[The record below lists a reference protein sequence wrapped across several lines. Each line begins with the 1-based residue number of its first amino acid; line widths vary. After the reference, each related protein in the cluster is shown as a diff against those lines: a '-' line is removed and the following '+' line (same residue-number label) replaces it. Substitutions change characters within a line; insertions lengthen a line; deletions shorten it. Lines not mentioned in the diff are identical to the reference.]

1 MNMGSQNLPLIS
13 IIVPVWN
20 VESFLPKCLNS
31 LLGQTYDNLEIL
43 LVDDGSTDSSGL
55 ICDAFARKDRRIK
68 VIHQE
73 NAGVSAA
80 RNRALAVATGEYLG
94 FVDPD
99 DWCAPD
105 MFEYLYNGLKKY
117 NADVSACRYFRV
129 VPGRPVYSNCDGV
142 DQLFSRDGII
152 ANIVTQF
159 DFRVVFWNKLFCRR
173 LFEGVRFPEGAIFE
187 GLRAMPKILLKVDRV
202 VYLGYP
208 KYYYY
213 DNSESYINNWKLSL
227 LLDRPISFIS
237 QYNDLFQLYPEL
249 EEVLLSNFIRSLI
262 DIKKRWQY
270 IPRFELKQC
279 AEKFREI
286 SDFAK
291 LYVFSNPKANLTFGE
306 RLMMRLISS
315 GFPLGI
321 TCAFLVGGIVKILGL
336 KNTRANPVAKRPC
349 RFNEMPPSQRETL
362 DCLHEE
368 LLKIMDDVD
377 RICRKHGLNYYLYGG
392 TLLGAVRHGGFI
404 PWDDDVDIVMPR
416 ADYQKF
422 GEICKK
428 ELSDRYFWQ
437 TCFSDPAYPMLFA
450 KIRKN
455 GTFVRER
462 KWDNRKMHKGIYVDI
477 LPLDEFPDNSFR
489 GALILKIM
497 SFLHQTCA
505 FTRSH
510 SRLPIARLL
519 FRIMK
524 LTSPLFRYRVRDW
537 VMRYSNRHGGGHLV
551 CSFGSHYQPMS
562 RRVLKKEWFG
572 TPHPIKFEGHD
583 FLAPAGTE
591 DYLLH
596 LFGEKYMEMPP
607 PELQMCHGDLDSVLL
622 GG

>member
-1 MNMGSQNLPLIS
+1 MNAGSQNLPLIS

-31 LLGQTYDNLEIL
+31 LLGQTYENLEIL

-80 RNRALAVATGEYLG
+80 RNRALEVATGEYFG

-99 DWCAPD
+99 DWCALD
-105 MFEYLYNGLKKY
+105 MFEYLYDGLKKY
-117 NADVSACRYFRV
+117 NADISACRYFRV
-129 VPGRPVYSNCDGV
+129 VPDRQIYSNCDGV

-152 ANIVTQF
+152 TNIVTQF

-173 LFEGVRFPEGAIFE
+173 LFDGVRFPEGVIFE
-187 GLRAMPKILLKVDRV
+187 GLRAMPKILLKVNRV
-202 VYLGYP
+202 VYRGYP

-213 DNSESYINNWKLSL
+213 DNSESYINSRRLSL
-227 LLDRPISFIS
+227 LLDRPVSFIS
-237 QYNDLFQLYPEL
+237 QYNDLCHLYPEL
-249 EEVLLSNFIRSLI
+249 EEVLLSNFIKGLI

-270 IPRFELKQC
+270 VPRSELKQC
-279 AEKFREI
+279 AEKLREI
-286 SDFAK
+286 ADFAK
-291 LYVFSNPKANLTFGE
+291 QHVYNNPKANLAFGE
-306 RLMMRLISS
+306 VLMMRLISS
-315 GFPLGI
+315 GFSFGL
-321 TCAFLVGGIVKILGL
+321 TFAYLVGGIIRILGL
-336 KNTRANPVAKRPC
+336 KNVRSNPVAKRPC
-349 RFNEMPPSQRETL
+349 RFNEMSHSQREKL
-362 DCLHEE
+362 DCLHAE
-368 LLKIMDDVD
+368 LLKIMEDVD
-377 RICRKHGLNYYLYGG
+377 RICRKHGLSYYLYGG

-416 ADYQKF
+416 ADFQKF
-422 GEICKK
+422 GEICQS
-428 ELSDRYFWQ
+428 ELSDQYFWQ

-455 GTFVRER
+455 GTFIREM

-489 GALILKIM
+489 GTLILKTM
-497 SFLHQTCA
+497 SFLHQVCA

-510 SRLPIARLL
+510 SRWPIIRLL
-519 FRIMK
+519 FRLVK

-551 CSFGSHYQPMS
+551 CSFGSHYQPMI

-572 TPHPIKFEGHD
+572 TPRPIKFEGRD
-583 FLAPAGTE
+583 FLAPTGTE

-607 PELQMCHGDLDSVLL
+607 PELQVCHGDLDSVLL
-622 GG
+622 GV